1 VPKYKSVSLVTEHAH
16 EQQSHGNFV
25 VFAIFAHLLST
36 LNTSHTQYFAFPFS
50 ETLGRRTAALGLARS
65 ALPLS
70 RGGVEVTMTETMYP
84 DEVLAGL
91 VQAATVLADEQ
102 NRSPSSLGKRKR
114 DENDTHLSQSTNN
127 AHPGDAHDP
136 GEGSHPPQLQSSASI
151 LFREPSS
158 KSRKYSRPPL
168 GKVFNSLQ
176 LAPENFLR
184 LQNAAKAFMLDEA
197 HPERRDVVG
206 HKKHMGGAD
215 VAKLNL
221 WRCVEDFLSGHG
233 YGAKFFGP
241 GVGSDI
247 PGAPQRS
254 ISWPHDGQTIV
265 KLMMPL
271 MRKMVTN
278 ERQRV
283 YAATSRKGGSVP
295 AGEIADSPVEADEST
310 LSSENAIP
318 ATLLPTTPEVP
329 DPPITAPAEVP
340 THSSEVQQPN
350 TVFKQSIVLYVNVV
364 SNTGGALR
372 REVPRF
378 TLTPESA
385 PSLTA
390 LIAEVDRRYKRPSDR
405 NTSTEQKP
413 PIVKVWL
420 TDGLV
425 TVAEDGEWMVALLS
439 AGVVDWMDGEIRVLV
454 EV

>member
-1 VPKYKSVSLVTEHAH
+1 M
-16 EQQSHGNFV
+16 V
-25 VFAIFAHLLST
+25 VI
-36 LNTSHTQYFAFPFS
+36 
-50 ETLGRRTAALGLARS
+50 
-65 ALPLS
+65 
-70 RGGVEVTMTETMYP
+70 MTDTMYP
-84 DEVLAGL
+84 DEVLANL

-102 NRSPSSLGKRKR
+102 AESSSSLGKRKR
-114 DENDTHLSQSTNN
+114 DDDESQTTHGTNN
-127 AHPGDAHDP
+127 PQAGNVHDS
-136 GEGSHPPQLQSSASI
+136 EQDSNPPQLQSSASV

-168 GKVFNSLQ
+168 GKVFTSLQ

-221 WRCVEDFLSGHG
+221 WRCVEDFLTGHG
-233 YGAKFFGP
+233 FGSKFFGP
-241 GVGSDI
+241 GVGAGI
-247 PGAPQRS
+247 PGAPQRTLT
-254 ISWPHDGQTIV
+254 WPQDGQVII

-283 YAATSRKGGSVP
+283 YAATSRKGGSAPPAEDTGSPFDVGDSIMSTESQVP
-295 AGEIADSPVEADEST
+295 SSPPPTTAALPEA
-310 LSSENAIP
+310 P
-318 ATLLPTTPEVP
+318 ATISAEPSAQSSNTT
-329 DPPITAPAEVP
+329 
-340 THSSEVQQPN
+340 QQPN
-350 TVFKQSIVLYVNVV
+350 TGFKQAIILYVNVV

-372 REVPRF
+372 REIPRF

-385 PSLTA
+385 PSLAA
-390 LIAEVDRRYKRPSDR
+390 LIAEVDKRYKRPPHQGA
-405 NTSTEQKP
+405 STEPKP

>member
-1 VPKYKSVSLVTEHAH
+1 
-16 EQQSHGNFV
+16 
-25 VFAIFAHLLST
+25 
-36 LNTSHTQYFAFPFS
+36 
-50 ETLGRRTAALGLARS
+50 
-65 ALPLS
+65 
-70 RGGVEVTMTETMYP
+70 MTDTMYP
-84 DEVLAGL
+84 DEVLANL
-91 VQAATVLADEQ
+91 VQAATVLAEEQ
-102 NRSPSSLGKRKR
+102 NQSASSLGKRKR
-114 DENDTHLSQSTNN
+114 DDNDTQITHSMNRPQNGDGHEPEEESQ
-127 AHPGDAHDP
+127 
-136 GEGSHPPQLQSSASI
+136 PPQLQSSASI

-221 WRCVEDFLSGHG
+221 WRCVEDFLTGHG
-233 YGAKFFGP
+233 FGAKFFGP
-241 GVGSDI
+241 GVGSGI
-247 PGAPQRS
+247 PGAPQRT
-254 ISWPHDGQTIV
+254 ISWPQDGQTIV

-271 MRKMVTN
+271 MRKMVMN

-283 YAATSRKGGSVP
+283 YAATSRKGGSAPP
-295 AGEIADSPVEADEST
+295 ANKAASPIEVGDSIMSAENDIASSP
-310 LSSENAIP
+310 
-318 ATLLPTTPEVP
+318 LPT
-329 DPPITAPAEVP
+329 ITAVVSDGPSTVPAEVP
-340 THSSEVQQPN
+340 TRASGEAQPPN
-350 TVFKQSIVLYVNVV
+350 MAFKQPIVLYVNVV

-372 REVPRF
+372 REIPRF

-385 PSLTA
+385 PSLAA
-390 LIAEVDRRYKRPSDR
+390 LIAEVDKRYPRPSSQDA
-405 NTSTEQKP
+405 SMEQKQ

-439 AGVVDWMDGEIRVLV
+439 AGVVDWMDGEIRVLI

>member
-1 VPKYKSVSLVTEHAH
+1 
-16 EQQSHGNFV
+16 
-25 VFAIFAHLLST
+25 
-36 LNTSHTQYFAFPFS
+36 
-50 ETLGRRTAALGLARS
+50 
-65 ALPLS
+65 
-70 RGGVEVTMTETMYP
+70 MTETMYP

-91 VQAATVLADEQ
+91 VQAATALADEQ

-114 DENDTHLSQSTNN
+114 DENDTQLSQNTTN
-127 AHPGDAHDP
+127 AHTSDAHDS
-136 GEGSHPPQLQSSASI
+136 GEGSNPPQLQSSASI

-283 YAATSRKGGSVP
+283 YAATSRKGGSAP
-295 AGEIADSPVEADEST
+295 AGENAQSPLEADDST
-310 LSSENAIP
+310 LPPENALAP
-318 ATLLPTTPEVP
+318 TLLPTTTAVP
-329 DPPITAPAEVP
+329 DSPTTVPAEVT
-340 THSSEVQQPN
+340 THSTSEAQQPN

-385 PSLTA
+385 PSLSA
-390 LIAEVDRRYKRPSDR
+390 LIAEVDRRYRRPSDR
-405 NTSTEQKP
+405 NTPEQKA

>member
-1 VPKYKSVSLVTEHAH
+1 MA
-16 EQQSHGNFV
+16 
-25 VFAIFAHLLST
+25 
-36 LNTSHTQYFAFPFS
+36 
-50 ETLGRRTAALGLARS
+50 
-65 ALPLS
+65 
-70 RGGVEVTMTETMYP
+70 ETMYP

-102 NRSPSSLGKRKR
+102 NRNSSSLGKRKR
-114 DENDTHLSQSTNN
+114 DESDIQPTQPPDNSQ
-127 AHPGDAHDP
+127 PGGAHDP
-136 GEGSHPPQLQSSASI
+136 GEIPIAPQLQNSASV
-151 LFREPSS
+151 LFREPSA

-221 WRCVEDFLSGHG
+221 WRCVEDFLTGHG
-233 YGAKFFGP
+233 YGAKYFGP
-241 GVGSDI
+241 GVGNNI
-247 PGAPQRS
+247 PGAPKRT
-254 ISWPHDGQTIV
+254 IMWPQDGQTIV

-295 AGEIADSPVEADEST
+295 TGDTEN
-310 LSSENAIP
+310 SSIEVDDATILTENAP
-318 ATLLPTTPEVP
+318 SSTPLSTTTTLP
-329 DPPITAPAEVP
+329 DTAVAVPAEVP
-340 THSSEVQQPN
+340 TQSSSEAPQPPN
-350 TVFKQSIVLYVNVV
+350 TTFKQSIVLYVNVV

-385 PSLTA
+385 PSLVA
-390 LIAEVDRRYKRPSDR
+390 LIAEVDKRYKRTANPT
-405 NTSTEQKP
+405 TSTEQKQ

>member
-1 VPKYKSVSLVTEHAH
+1 
-16 EQQSHGNFV
+16 
-25 VFAIFAHLLST
+25 
-36 LNTSHTQYFAFPFS
+36 
-50 ETLGRRTAALGLARS
+50 
-65 ALPLS
+65 
-70 RGGVEVTMTETMYP
+70 MYP

-102 NRSPSSLGKRKR
+102 NRSSSSLGKRKR
-114 DENDTHLSQSTNN
+114 DENDTQPTQLADNSQSS
-127 AHPGDAHDP
+127 DVHDP
-136 GEGSHPPQLQSSASI
+136 GDGSNQPQLQNSASI
-151 LFREPSS
+151 LFREPSA

-197 HPERRDVVG
+197 HPERREVVG

-221 WRCVEDFLSGHG
+221 WRCVEDFLAGHG
-233 YGAKFFGP
+233 YGAKYFGP
-241 GVGSDI
+241 GVGNDI
-247 PGAPQRS
+247 PGAPKRT
-254 ISWPHDGQTIV
+254 ILWPQDGQVIV

-283 YAATSRKGGSVP
+283 YAATSRKGGTVP
-295 AGEIADSPVEADEST
+295 TDHTSNSPIGVDGST
-310 LSSENAIP
+310 LLTENGLSPTPVPTTAAVPDAAAAIP
-318 ATLLPTTPEVP
+318 AEVLTQSP
-329 DPPITAPAEVP
+329 SEAPP
-340 THSSEVQQPN
+340 PN
-350 TVFKQSIVLYVNVV
+350 TVFKQSTVLYVNVV

-385 PSLTA
+385 PSLAA
-390 LIAEVDRRYKRPSDR
+390 LIAEVDKRYKRPADPDI
-405 NTSTEQKP
+405 STQQKQ

>member
-1 VPKYKSVSLVTEHAH
+1 
-16 EQQSHGNFV
+16 
-25 VFAIFAHLLST
+25 
-36 LNTSHTQYFAFPFS
+36 
-50 ETLGRRTAALGLARS
+50 
-65 ALPLS
+65 
-70 RGGVEVTMTETMYP
+70 MTDTMYP
-84 DEVLAGL
+84 DEVLANL

-102 NRSPSSLGKRKR
+102 NASPSSLGKRKR
-114 DENDTHLSQSTNN
+114 DDDGPQTARSTANSLAGE
-127 AHPGDAHDP
+127 AHESE
-136 GEGSHPPQLQSSASI
+136 EGSHPPQLQSSASV

-168 GKVFNSLQ
+168 GKVFTSLQ

-184 LQNAAKAFMLDEA
+184 LQNAAKAYMLDEA

-221 WRCVEDFLSGHG
+221 WRVVEEFLTKHG
-233 YGAKFFGP
+233 FGAKFFGP
-241 GVGSDI
+241 GVGAGI

-254 ISWPHDGQTIV
+254 LTWPQDSQSII

-283 YAATSRKGGSVP
+283 YAATSRKGGSAIP
-295 AGEIADSPVEADEST
+295 GEKADSPFDVGDSIMSTENEA
-310 LSSENAIP
+310 LSSPRPTEA
-318 ATLLPTTPEVP
+318 ATLPEV
-329 DPPITAPAEVP
+329 TSTNPAEQP
-340 THSSEVQQPN
+340 TQSPSATQQLN
-350 TVFKQSIVLYVNVV
+350 TAFKQSIILYVNVV

-372 REVPRF
+372 REIPRF
-378 TLTPESA
+378 TLTPDSA
-385 PSLTA
+385 PSLAA
-390 LIAEVDRRYKRPSDR
+390 LIAEVEQRYKRPPPQD
-405 NTSTEQKP
+405 TSMEPKA
-413 PIVKVWL
+413 PIIKVWL

-439 AGVVDWMDGEIRVLV
+439 AGVVDWMDGEIRVLI